1 LFEFYLDPAKLCRSD
16 RIRIHNNGIIII
28 FIVISIFNCV
38 TFTGYTGYVNTQA
51 RDQVEEYGFAGVS
64 NGYMNGS
71 AAAATANGYN
81 MNGSAAAATANAGP
95 AKTSNGYADMSG
107 KRTPDNLEDK
117 WYMKD
122 SMRPVGAASHGLHC
136 KCYRCQRK
144 LTAI

>member
-1 LFEFYLDPAKLCRSD
+1 MMRLRPDLDPQQW
-16 RIRIHNNGIIII
+16 NIIII
-28 FIVISIFNCV
+28 FCIVISIFNCV
-38 TFTGYTGYVNTQA
+38 TFAGYTGYVNTQA

-71 AAAATANGYN
+71 AAAAATANG
-81 MNGSAAAATANAGP
+81 GP